1 MTHSRLGTVVSR
13 SRSIDGID
21 TLSTDVS
28 MATRMTV
35 ATSTPSVIQRR
46 GSSSRSTSS
55 WGVTGAR
62 LLFLAKV
69 EPPFR
74 FTQYTEQG
82 FRMPTTSATST
93 ERPLRAD
100 AQRNRRRVL
109 DAAEELFAE
118 AGNGATIEDIAKRAG
133 VGVGTVCRHF
143 PTKQALLDEVL
154 TESFRE
160 LVADAD
166 AALASDE
173 PALAFEPFVHQLAGH
188 QARRRMLAEQMATE
202 LELPPAAIELRS
214 AMRAGIT
221 ELLGRAQAAGAIRAD
236 ISPADTAMLF
246 AGIAQITAIA
256 GGSAAIR
263 DRYVTV
269 MLDGLRPEAATPLPG
284 RPLQYHD
291 V

>member
-1 MTHSRLGTVVSR
+1 MP
-13 SRSIDGID
+13 
-21 TLSTDVS
+21 
-28 MATRMTV
+28 
-35 ATSTPSVIQRR
+35 TPSSQ
-46 GSSSRSTSS
+46 TS
-55 WGVTGAR
+55 
-62 LLFLAKV
+62 
-69 EPPFR
+69 
-74 FTQYTEQG
+74 
-82 FRMPTTSATST
+82 
-93 ERPLRAD
+93 ERPQRAD

-109 DAAEELFAE
+109 DAAEALFAE

-173 PALAFEPFVHQLAGH
+173 PAVAFEQFVHQLAGH

-284 RPLQYHD
+284 RPLQYRD
-291 V
+291 VDTLLQKRARGR

>member
-1 MTHSRLGTVVSR
+1 MP
-13 SRSIDGID
+13 
-21 TLSTDVS
+21 
-28 MATRMTV
+28 
-35 ATSTPSVIQRR
+35 TPSPQ
-46 GSSSRSTSS
+46 TS
-55 WGVTGAR
+55 
-62 LLFLAKV
+62 
-69 EPPFR
+69 
-74 FTQYTEQG
+74 
-82 FRMPTTSATST
+82 
-93 ERPLRAD
+93 ERPQRAD

-109 DAAEELFAE
+109 DAAEALFAE

-173 PALAFEPFVHQLAGH
+173 PAVAFEQFVHQLAGH

-202 LELPPAAIELRS
+202 LELPPAAVELRS
-214 AMRAGIT
+214 AMRLGIT
-221 ELLGRAQAAGAIRAD
+221 ELLGRAQAAGAIRDD

-269 MLDGLRPEAATPLPG
+269 MLDGLRPAAATPLPG
-284 RPLQYHD
+284 RPLQYRD
-291 V
+291 VDTLLQKRARGR